1 MEPGFLFDKTICSPA
16 GLPAYARK
24 RALRMGTVLGRPT
37 GADERAL
44 TPLELGGLYNYIQAI
59 PDYYV

>member
-1 MEPGFLFDKTICSPA
+1 MEPGFFDKTICSPA

-24 RALRMGTVLGRPT
+24 RALRMGTVVGRPT

-44 TPLELGGLYNYIQAI
+44 TPVGVLMYNYIQQL